1 MTQPSEKSPTAQKP
15 PSARDRA
22 IETAIFV
29 ASLAVVIATLVA
41 LVVLDR
47 PWEPRRALLAPT
59 VSTVET
65 VGEGRSLAVHVELQ
79 NRSLVSLEDVVLEV
93 SVPNVPDAK
102 VELTVSHLPAG
113 ARRKAVAVLHD
124 VPAGSKPE
132 TRVLGYQH
140 PD

>member
-1 MTQPSEKSPTAQKP
+1 MSAPSGSSPSAKRP

-29 ASLAVVIATLVA
+29 VSLAVVIATLVA

-47 PWEPRRALLAPT
+47 PWEPRRALVAPT
-59 VSTVET
+59 VSAVQA

-93 SVPNVPDAK
+93 SVPDVPGAT

-113 ARRKAVAVLHD
+113 ASRKAVAVLYD
-124 VPAGSKPE
+124 VPAGSRPE
-132 TRVLGYQH
+132 ARVLGYQH